1 MSLSPSRR
9 LLLAGGSWVAL
20 ASAAVAWPALTLA
33 SGAAALLLL
42 AAVLVDGVALR
53 RRPLPELARELP
65 ERAFLGRPARLH
77 LVLRNRSEV
86 PIRAE
91 LFEELPADLG
101 DPEPRFSVEVAPA
114 RAQTVQ
120 VPLTP
125 AVRGDRGL
133 GVPVALEAGPLGLV
147 RRRVLGPSGQT
158 LRVYPDTRRFLSRDA
173 LDPRRLVASLG
184 IRPARRRG
192 DGSEFDSLRE
202 YTPGDDPRR
211 LDWAASARRGRPVVK
226 QYRHERNH
234 TVIIAVDASRLM
246 ASREQ
251 ASTRLVGG
259 HGQTRTKLDYA
270 VDAALALAHA
280 AVASGDRVGM
290 TVFDRQ
296 VRGHLSPRRHR
307 RDLGEFV
314 ELLTDVHP
322 RIVEGDFAALAR
334 TLAVHQRARALVVIL
349 TDFAETENATFL
361 GPLAVLG
368 RRHRVLLVA
377 LRDRVFRHL
386 EAGAPVAGPRQGSG
400 PWTRGDGLEPYRN
413 LVLEDLLA
421 ERETALLGL
430 RRRGLQTLDLPPA
443 QVTGAVLNRYLE
455 MREAP
460 GR

>member
-1 MSLSPSRR
+1 MILSPSRR
-9 LLLAGGSWVAL
+9 LLFAAGTWLAL
-20 ASAAVAWPALTLA
+20 AVAAVAWPAFGLA
-33 SGAAALLLL
+33 SAAAALLLVV
-42 AAVLVDGVALR
+42 AALVDGAALW
-53 RRPLPELARELP
+53 RRPLPELARALP
-65 ERAFLGRPARLH
+65 ERAWQGRPASFQLI
-77 LVLRNRSEV
+77 LRNRSKV
-86 PIRAE
+86 PIRAD

-101 DPEPRFSVEVAPA
+101 NPEPHFTVEVGAGQQGA
-114 RAQTVQ
+114 VQ
-120 VPLTP
+120 VMLAPT
-125 AVRGDRGL
+125 VRGDRRL
-133 GVPVALEAGPLGLV
+133 GVPVALEFGPLGLV
-147 RRRVLGPSGQT
+147 RRLVLGPSGQS

-192 DGSEFDSLRE
+192 DGSEFDALRE

-246 ASREQ
+246 AGRVQERS
-251 ASTRLVGG
+251 
-259 HGQTRTKLDYA
+259 KLDYA

-290 TVFDRQ
+290 TVFDRE
-296 VRGHLSPRRHR
+296 VRGHLTPRRHR

-314 ELLTDVHP
+314 ELLTDVQP
-322 RIVEGDFAALAR
+322 RIVEGNFAALAR
-334 TLAVHQRARALVVIL
+334 ALAVHQRARALVVIL

-386 EAGAPVAGPRQGSG
+386 DARARVSDLRGPPEARAK
-400 PWTRGDGLEPYRN
+400 GDGLGPFRN
-413 LVLEDLLA
+413 LVLEDLLE

-443 QVTGAVLNRYLE
+443 QITGAVLNRYLA